1 MKSTHKIAAALS
13 GAALLVAL
21 GVGVSFWTFR
31 QIEEAAAVRK
41 HTYSVIDSTNDFLS
55 SLKDA
60 ETGARG
66 FLLTGQET
74 FLEPYLAVRDHV
86 MTSLQ
91 RLRQRTLLGAA
102 QQHMDTL
109 EPLTNA
115 RLAELA
121 HVIALRRNHNLPA
134 ALAIERRG
142 TGQQLMNSIRAEVLE
157 ILRLEHDVLAQREA
171 EFQSSMR
178 HLFLIIAALS
188 LLALL
193 LLLAFVYLLRREA
206 QQRLEHL
213 VHLKTQHLL
222 EIQQGTNRDLQQANA
237 TLWEREEELAFKNE
251 ELERAKSMAEKANA
265 AKSEFLA
272 SMSHELRAPL
282 NAILGFAQ
290 LMELAKVPPSAAQQ
304 QSIDQIL
311 KAGRH
316 LLELITAILDLAKI
330 ESGKATLSRESLSL
344 ARILEDCQAMI
355 SPLADQ
361 YGIQVTFPGL
371 DHQKYVIGDAT
382 AVKQVTINLLSNAV
396 KYSRAGGT
404 VAVDCGIGAEDRL
417 RVSIRDSGAGLTP
430 EQLAQL
436 FQPFNRLGREY
447 GPDEGT
453 GMGLVVSRRL
463 VESMGGAVGVESRVD
478 VGSVFWFELPVAP
491 APTSESAGAGEA
503 RWNDRGLLAA
513 LAPASPATLLYV
525 EDNASNLTLVEEL
538 IARCSNLTLLTAVTG
553 HLGIDLARAN
563 LPDVIIMD
571 INLPDISG
579 YEAMTML
586 RDDPATA
593 HIPVMALS
601 ARAIPGDIQKGA
613 EAGFCSYVTKPFN
626 VAQFMDALDAALQLR
641 GARSL
646 VAANIAAQG
655 HAL

>member
-13 GAALLVAL
+13 GVALLVAL

-41 HTYSVIDSTNDFLS
+41 HTHAVIDSTNDFLS

-60 ETGARG
+60 ETGVRG
-66 FLLTGQET
+66 FLLTGEES
-74 FLEPYLAVRDHV
+74 FLQPYLAVRDHV
-86 MTSLQ
+86 MASLQ

-102 QQHMDTL
+102 QRHMETL
-109 EPLTNA
+109 EPLANA

-121 HVIALRRNHNLPA
+121 HIVALRRSHDLPA

-142 TGQQLMNSIRAEVLE
+142 SGQQLMNSIRAEVLE
-157 ILRLEHDVLAQREA
+157 ILRLEYAVLAQREA
-171 EFQSSMR
+171 EFRSSMR
-178 HLFLIIAALS
+178 DLFLIIAASS

-193 LLLAFVYLLRREA
+193 LLLAFVYLLHREA

-222 EIQQGTNRDLQQANA
+222 EIQQGTNRDLRHANA
-237 TLWEREEELAFKNE
+237 TLWEREEELALKNE
-251 ELERAKSMAEKANA
+251 ELERAKAVAEKANA

-272 SMSHELRAPL
+272 SMSHELRTPL
-282 NAILGFAQ
+282 NAMLGFAQ

-330 ESGKATLSRESLSL
+330 ESGKATMSRESLSL
-344 ARILEDCQAMI
+344 AKILENCQAMI
-355 SPLADQ
+355 WPLADQ
-361 YGIQVTFPGL
+361 YGIQVTFPSL
-371 DHQKYVIGDAT
+371 DRPPYVIGDDT
-382 AVKQVTINLLSNAV
+382 GVKQVTINLLSNAI
-396 KYSRAGGT
+396 KYNRVGGT
-404 VAVDCGIGAEDRL
+404 VTVDCEVGAEDRL
-417 RVSIRDSGAGLTP
+417 RVSVTDTGAGLTA

-436 FQPFNRLGREY
+436 FQPFNRLGREC
-447 GPDEGT
+447 GPVEGT
-453 GMGLVVSRRL
+453 GMGLVVTRQL
-463 VESMGGAVGVESRVD
+463 VESMGGAVGVESRVGG
-478 VGSVFWFELPVAP
+478 GSVFWFELPVAP
-491 APTSESAGAGEA
+491 APTPESAGAGEA
-503 RWNDRGLLAA
+503 RRNDRGALAA
-513 LAPASPATLLYV
+513 QASASPATLLYV
-525 EDNASNLTLVEEL
+525 EDNPSNMTLIEEL
-538 IARCSNLTLLTAVTG
+538 IARCSNLTLLTAITG
-553 HLGIDLARAN
+553 RLGIQLARTN

-571 INLPDISG
+571 LNLPDISG

-593 HIPVMALS
+593 HIPVMALT
-601 ARAIPGDIQKGA
+601 ARAIPCDIQKGV

-626 VAQFMDALDAALQLR
+626 VAQFMAALDAALQLR

-646 VAANIAAQG
+646 VAAGIAPQG